1 MRSPSHPS
9 PSLMRRYRF
18 FAPAVISLTLLACNQ
33 TAEGNPAISPQ
44 DAFMDNLRAH
54 CEQAF
59 PGRLVQ
65 APEGDEMLEG
75 SELLVVHFRE
85 CGEEEVK
92 LPFHIE
98 SLDGSWDRSRTWVFT
113 QHEGEIELRHDHRL
127 EDGSEDEVTW
137 YGAFSDGEGTPNR
150 QEFLLPPDD
159 RPTRGWRV
167 EIEPGERYTY
177 GTIREGEWSWRVDFD
192 LSESIDPPP
201 PPWGHDTEPSRV
213 PYPL

>member
-1 MRSPSHPS
+1 M
-9 PSLMRRYRF
+9 
-18 FAPAVISLTLLACNQ
+18 
-33 TAEGNPAISPQ
+33 E
-44 DAFMDNLRAH
+44 AFMDNLREH
-54 CEQAF
+54 CGRAF

-65 APEGDEMLEG
+65 APEEDGMLEG

-98 SLDGSWDRSRTWVFT
+98 RTDGSWDRSRTWVFT
-113 QHEGEIELRHDHRL
+113 MHDAELELRHDHRL

-137 YGAFSDGEGTPNR
+137 YGAFSEGRGTANR
-150 QEFLLPPDD
+150 REFLLPPDD

-167 EIEPGERYTY
+167 VIEPGERYTY
-177 GTIREGEWSWRVDFD
+177 GTIRGGEWSWRVDFD
-192 LSESIDPPP
+192 LSEPIDPPP